1 MHTNRSND
9 PRETKQIF
17 TKRKIGKHLVNIA
30 MLGLTITPAVSAI
43 SSVYAEEAANDA
55 TASTD
60 VSAQLKA
67 AIEKAKSLGIK
78 VDSTEKKTFQSTA
91 ELNDFNAKQLAQ
103 LNEAIA
109 KAEKNVSTS
118 KADEEEYN
126 KAKAEYDKKKAD
138 YDTKKAAYDKAK
150 AEYDAAKTKYDADLK
165 TYEAA
170 KTKYDSDLKA
180 YESAKTKYDADLKA
194 YESSTASN
202 KKAQEEYNKKK
213 AEYDAAKAK
222 YDDYSCSQCNF
233 VSLR

>member
-9 PRETKQIF
+9 TRETRQIF

-30 MLGLTITPAVSAI
+30 MLGLTITPAISAAAT
-43 SSVYAEEAANDA
+43 VYAEEASNEA

-138 YDTKKAAYDKAK
+138 YDKQKAAYDKAK

-180 YESAKTKYDADLKA
+180 YEAAKNKYDSDLKA
-194 YESSTASN
+194 YESSTSFIT
-202 KKAQEEYNKKK
+202 KKQKKK
-213 AEYDAAKAK
+213 
-222 YDDYSCSQCNF
+222 
-233 VSLR
+233 

>member
-1 MHTNRSND
+1 MHKNRQ
-9 PRETKQIF
+9 RETKQVF

-30 MLGLTITPAVSAI
+30 MLGLTLTPAVSAI

-91 ELNDFNAKQLAQ
+91 ELNDFNTKQLAQ

-118 KADEEEYN
+118 KADEDEYN

-138 YDTKKAAYDKAK
+138 YDTKK
-150 AEYDAAKTKYDADLK
+150 
-165 TYEAA
+165 
-170 KTKYDSDLKA
+170 S
-180 YESAKTKYDADLKA
+180 
-194 YESSTASN
+194 
-202 KKAQEEYNKKK
+202 
-213 AEYDAAKAK
+213 
-222 YDDYSCSQCNF
+222 F
-233 VSLR
+233 LR

>member
-9 PRETKQIF
+9 TRETKQVF

-138 YDTKKAAYDKAK
+138 YDKQKAAYDKAK

-202 KKAQEEYNKKK
+202 KKSTRRIQQKE
-213 AEYDAAKAK
+213 
-222 YDDYSCSQCNF
+222 S
-233 VSLR
+233 